1 MIPRLSLDSTAT
13 VSTPIRVTCE
23 NCDTPVSGPFC
34 ANCGQ
39 EHHPTKVHFK
49 DFVIEYVRSFV
60 NVDSKSFKSLR
71 LLLFKPGMLDAEYIG
86 GKRASFIKPAELYLF
101 MSVIFFFVVA
111 HVDPLTLENSA
122 DLINKENLDAIYASK
137 KISERE
143 LSNSFESK
151 VQDKLP
157 TFLIAV
163 VPLLA
168 LFLGR
173 MYNREKKFFFVHHL
187 TFSYHFFTF
196 LFLIL
201 IPGLFHEDMAA
212 IGLFALFG
220 YLLIALKRLYQQNY
234 LITTVKAATVW
245 LTIILLLY
253 AYMYIAVNYS
263 IIEIK
268 NDLGI

>member
-1 MIPRLSLDSTAT
+1 MIPGISLDSTAAILNP
-13 VSTPIRVTCE
+13 SQPTCE
-23 NCDTPVSGPFC
+23 NCNTPVSGPYC

-39 EHHPTKVHFK
+39 EHQPAKVHFR
-49 DFVIEYVRSFV
+49 DFVVEYVKSLI
-60 NVDSKSFKSLR
+60 NIDSKSFKSLR
-71 LLLFKPGMLDAEYIG
+71 LLLFKPGALDAEYIH

-122 DLINKENLDAIYASK
+122 DLVNKENLDAIYASK
-137 KISERE
+137 KISPNE
-143 LSNSFESK
+143 LSTSFESK

-163 VPLLA
+163 VPILA
-168 LFLGR
+168 LFLGW
-173 MYNREKKFFFVHHL
+173 MYNRKKYFFVHHL

-201 IPGLFHEDMAA
+201 LPGLFSEDMAA

-220 YLLIALKRLYQQNY
+220 YLLIALKKAYQQNF
-234 LITTVKAATVW
+234 LVTTVKASILWMTV
-245 LTIILLLY
+245 ILLLY

-268 NDLGI
+268 NELGI